1 MQNSVHNGFVM
12 LPSIL
17 PVFAILSA
25 LLSPSPQQSEE
36 WSMVVLPDTQY
47 YTRDWPF
54 LYSVQTQWI
63 ADNWDRLNIKF
74 VMHEGDI
81 TNDNTVAQWNA
92 ADAAHD
98 ILDAAGI
105 PYAMTTGNHDY
116 GPSGNGS
123 SRNTSMNNANYFPVS
138 RFSSMPTFGG
148 TWQTNRSENNWHTF
162 QAGGRKWLALS
173 LEFGPRDAVIDWAH
187 QVIFDH
193 PDHSVFIATHAYTY
207 WDGNRL
213 DDKNRPDH
221 TGDPHDY
228 GMDNGPG
235 AVNDGQELWEKL
247 VSKHP
252 NVFMVFSGHI
262 GFISGRQ
269 TAWGDFGNPV
279 YELLSDFQS
288 MDFGGSG
295 YLRIM
300 TFKADGRTVDLHS
313 YSPWLNTFLES
324 GSDQFVIEPQ
334 DSHGLGM
341 TPSAVYSVDGPGDD
355 ANFTADNQS
364 GGWNVFKKN
373 EGDFIPKLNGR
384 GFLSEEGVL
393 MATVAENGRDHG
405 FGVQYGV
412 AEAIVGGAWITS
424 PYSSLSTCEA
434 GPVSAAGSVELNI
447 DVATAF
453 FPFAGGWLGGYLRA
467 TTISGKGKVFRGS
480 RRIQLSHVEELADGR
495 WRIQIPGVHSLD
507 DGMLFS
513 VGSGDGDNV
522 TAVTPLTFG
531 NGWDLVLRDSGGDI
545 DQFERH
551 NFSFV
556 FVPYTAKGLTGAL
569 IADDGSTIQSAGS
582 FSMIRLAAGQYQLS
596 IPNQTPDSGMLL
608 LNVCGD
614 DQGYPDDNL
623 LSYQKQGNDFI
634 IESRDLPGLALED
647 TQFTFAFI
655 NYADGI
661 ALQPTVSASAAIAGQ
676 NMEFELHHFTPNST
690 AHVGFS
696 FATQP
701 MIPTSAGPLFLTGGF
716 EQIMKVQVD
725 VNGSA
730 HGWIDLPI
738 EAQGV
743 GIWCQAADPV
753 SWKLSNYVSFSIE

>member
-1 MQNSVHNGFVM
+1 
-12 LPSIL
+12 
-17 PVFAILSA
+17 
-25 LLSPSPQQSEE
+25 
-36 WSMVVLPDTQY
+36 
-47 YTRDWPF
+47 
-54 LYSVQTQWI
+54 
-63 ADNWDRLNIKF
+63 
-74 VMHEGDI
+74 
-81 TNDNTVAQWNA
+81 
-92 ADAAHD
+92 
-98 ILDAAGI
+98 
-105 PYAMTTGNHDY
+105 
-116 GPSGNGS
+116 
-123 SRNTSMNNANYFPVS
+123 
-138 RFSSMPTFGG
+138 
-148 TWQTNRSENNWHTF
+148 
-162 QAGGRKWLALS
+162 
-173 LEFGPRDAVIDWAH
+173 
-187 QVIFDH
+187 
-193 PDHSVFIATHAYTY
+193 
-207 WDGNRL
+207 
-213 DDKNRPDH
+213 
-221 TGDPHDY
+221 
-228 GMDNGPG
+228 
-235 AVNDGQELWEKL
+235 
-247 VSKHP
+247 
-252 NVFMVFSGHI
+252 
-262 GFISGRQ
+262 
-269 TAWGDFGNPV
+269 
-279 YELLSDFQS
+279 
-288 MDFGGSG
+288 
-295 YLRIM
+295 
-300 TFKADGRTVDLHS
+300 
-313 YSPWLNTFLES
+313 
-324 GSDQFVIEPQ
+324 
-334 DSHGLGM
+334 M